1 MKFEGA
7 EELNG
12 ERKTERAEL
21 RNCVA
26 VAEGKKKIE
35 RERGKGK
42 RREFQSHKA

>member
-26 VAEGKKKIE
+26 VAEGKKKDRE
-35 RERGKGK
+35 RERK
-42 RREFQSHKA
+42 RKKAGIPVA